1 MKEIEIYGDY
11 IQLDQFLKKEN
22 MISSGGE
29 TGNFIEK
36 HEIFVNGVIIKE
48 KRKKIRIGD
57 ELSLDG
63 EVYRIIGAKKCDAEK
78 RISLRYG
85 ILKIFLLSLPET

>member
-22 MISSGGE
+22 IISTGGE
-29 TGNFIEK
+29 TGDFIK
-36 HEIFVNGVIIKE
+36 NHEIFLNGVIIKE
-48 KRKKIRIGD
+48 KRKKIRLGD

-63 EVYRIIGAKKCDAEK
+63 EVYKIIEAKK
-78 RISLRYG
+78 
-85 ILKIFLLSLPET
+85 

>member
-22 MISSGGE
+22 IISSGGE
-29 TGNFIEK
+29 TGDFIK
-36 HEIFVNGVIIKE
+36 NHEIFLNGIIIQE
-48 KRKKIRIGD
+48 KRKKIRLGD

-63 EVYRIIGAKKCDAEK
+63 EVYKIIEARK
-78 RISLRYG
+78 
-85 ILKIFLLSLPET
+85 

>member
-22 MISSGGE
+22 IISSGGE
-29 TGNFIEK
+29 TGDFIK
-36 HEIFVNGVIIKE
+36 NHEIFLNGIIIQE
-48 KRKKIRIGD
+48 KRKKICLGD

-63 EVYRIIGAKKCDAEK
+63 EVYKIIEAKK
-78 RISLRYG
+78 
-85 ILKIFLLSLPET
+85 

>member
-1 MKEIEIYGDY
+1 MKKIEIYGDY

-29 TGNFIEK
+29 TGNSIEK
-36 HEIFVNGVIIKE
+36 YEIFVNGVIIKE

-63 EVYRIIGAKKCDAEK
+63 EVYKIIEAKK
-78 RISLRYG
+78 
-85 ILKIFLLSLPET
+85 

>member
-22 MISSGGE
+22 IISSGGE
-29 TGNFIEK
+29 TGDFIK
-36 HEIFVNGVIIKE
+36 NHEIFLNGSIIQE
-48 KRKKIRIGD
+48 KRKKIRLGD

-63 EVYRIIGAKKCDAEK
+63 EVYRIIEVKK
-78 RISLRYG
+78 
-85 ILKIFLLSLPET
+85 

>member
-22 MISSGGE
+22 IISSGGE
-29 TGNFIEK
+29 TGDFIK
-36 HEIFVNGVIIKE
+36 NHEIFLNGIIIQE
-48 KRKKIRIGD
+48 KRKKIRLGD

-63 EVYRIIGAKKCDAEK
+63 EVYKIIEVKK
-78 RISLRYG
+78 
-85 ILKIFLLSLPET
+85 

>member
-22 MISSGGE
+22 IISSGGE
-29 TGNFIEK
+29 TGDFIK
-36 HEIFVNGVIIKE
+36 NHEIFLNGIIIQE
-48 KRKKIRIGD
+48 KRKKTRLGD

-63 EVYRIIGAKKCDAEK
+63 EIYKIIEAKK
-78 RISLRYG
+78 
-85 ILKIFLLSLPET
+85 

>member
-22 MISSGGE
+22 IISSGGE
-29 TGNFIEK
+29 TRDFIK
-36 HEIFVNGVIIKE
+36 NHEIFLNGIIIQE
-48 KRKKIRIGD
+48 KRKKIRLGD

-63 EVYRIIGAKKCDAEK
+63 EVYKIIEAKK
-78 RISLRYG
+78 
-85 ILKIFLLSLPET
+85 

>member
-22 MISSGGE
+22 IISSGGE
-29 TGNFIEK
+29 TGDFIK
-36 HEIFVNGVIIKE
+36 NHEIFLNGSIIQE
-48 KRKKIRIGD
+48 KRKKIRLGD

-63 EVYRIIGAKKCDAEK
+63 EVYKIIEAKK
-78 RISLRYG
+78 
-85 ILKIFLLSLPET
+85 

>member
-22 MISSGGE
+22 IISSGSE
-29 TGNFIEK
+29 TGDFIK
-36 HEIFVNGVIIKE
+36 NHEIFLNGIIIQE
-48 KRKKIRIGD
+48 KRKKIRLGD

-63 EVYRIIGAKKCDAEK
+63 EVYKIIEAKK
-78 RISLRYG
+78 
-85 ILKIFLLSLPET
+85 

>member
-22 MISSGGE
+22 IISSGGG
-29 TGNFIEK
+29 TGDFIK
-36 HEIFVNGVIIKE
+36 NHEILLNGSIIQE
-48 KRKKIRIGD
+48 KRKKIRLGD

-63 EVYRIIGAKKCDAEK
+63 EVYRIIEAKK
-78 RISLRYG
+78 
-85 ILKIFLLSLPET
+85 

>member
-22 MISSGGE
+22 IISSGGE
-29 TGNFIEK
+29 TGDFIK
-36 HEIFVNGVIIKE
+36 NHEIFLNGIIIKE
-48 KRKKIRIGD
+48 KRKKISLGD

-63 EVYRIIGAKKCDAEK
+63 EVYKIIEAKK
-78 RISLRYG
+78 
-85 ILKIFLLSLPET
+85 

>member
-22 MISSGGE
+22 IISSGGE
-29 TGNFIEK
+29 TGDFIK
-36 HEIFVNGVIIKE
+36 NHEIFLNRIIIQE
-48 KRKKIRIGD
+48 KRKKIRLGD

-63 EVYRIIGAKKCDAEK
+63 EVYKIIEAKK
-78 RISLRYG
+78 
-85 ILKIFLLSLPET
+85 

>member
-29 TGNFIEK
+29 TGDFIK
-36 HEIFVNGVIIKE
+36 NHEIFLNGSIIQE
-48 KRKKIRIGD
+48 KRKKIRLGD

-63 EVYRIIGAKKCDAEK
+63 EVYRIIEAKK
-78 RISLRYG
+78 
-85 ILKIFLLSLPET
+85 

>member
-22 MISSGGE
+22 IISSVGE
-29 TGNFIEK
+29 TGDFIK
-36 HEIFVNGVIIKE
+36 NHEIFLNGIIIQE
-48 KRKKIRIGD
+48 KRKKIRLGD

-63 EVYRIIGAKKCDAEK
+63 EVYRIIEAKK
-78 RISLRYG
+78 
-85 ILKIFLLSLPET
+85 

>member
-22 MISSGGE
+22 IISSSGE
-29 TGNFIEK
+29 TGDFIK
-36 HEIFVNGVIIKE
+36 NHEIFLNGIIIQE
-48 KRKKIRIGD
+48 KRKKIRLGD

-63 EVYRIIGAKKCDAEK
+63 EVYKIIEAKK
-78 RISLRYG
+78 
-85 ILKIFLLSLPET
+85 

>member
-22 MISSGGE
+22 IISSGGE
-29 TGNFIEK
+29 TGDFIK
-36 HEIFVNGVIIKE
+36 NHEIFLNGIIIQE
-48 KRKKIRIGD
+48 KKIRLGD

-63 EVYRIIGAKKCDAEK
+63 EVYKIIEAKK
-78 RISLRYG
+78 
-85 ILKIFLLSLPET
+85 